1 MAVDLVKFPRMD
13 DRRAIEE
20 AASAGLKSMEH
31 LIQILSSTA
40 SHSHHHFSCPS
51 TSGGGGGQVDCHQ
64 LTDFT
69 VSKFKQVISLLDRR
83 GHARFRR
90 APAQKP
96 ARIEPVVVPVLDLNV
111 EATDHEMEMEKPSVR
126 LKKES
131 FSLSQPV
138 SSSATSSSFLSTITG
153 DGSVSNG
160 KTGLALAA
168 TTAPAFSAGKPPLSS
183 CHRKKCQEHV
193 LSVGGGRISSSASAG
208 RCHCTKRRKHRVKR
222 TIRVP
227 AISSKNADIPPDEY
241 SWRKYGQK
249 PIKGS
254 PFPRGY
260 YKCSSV
266 RGCPARKQ
274 VERAHDDPSMLI
286 ITYEGEHRH
295 TGNPSSFTPLPEPK
309 VPAVDLSLLFRP
321 S

>member
-1 MAVDLVKFPRMD
+1 MALALDLVKFPHMD

-40 SHSHHHFSCPS
+40 SHSHHHFSRPS
-51 TSGGGGGQVDCHQ
+51 TNGSQVDCSQ

-69 VSKFKQVISLLDRR
+69 INKFKQVISLLERT

-90 APAQKP
+90 APAQKS
-96 ARIEPVVVPVLDLNV
+96 ARIEPTAVPIIDLNV
-111 EATDHEMEMEKPSVR
+111 EAEDHGIGMEKPAAR
-126 LKKES
+126 PEKEF
-131 FSLSQPV
+131 FSLSQAV

-160 KTGLALAA
+160 KIGLALAGA
-168 TTAPAFSAGKPPLSS
+168 PAPAFSAGKPPLSS
-183 CHRKKCQEHV
+183 IHRKKCQEHA
-193 LSVGGGRISSSASAG
+193 LSVGGGRISSSSAG
-208 RCHCTKRRKHRVKR
+208 RCHCSKRRKHRVKR

-227 AISSKNADIPPDEY
+227 AISSKNADIPPDEF

-266 RGCPARKQ
+266 RGCPARKH
-274 VERAHDDPSMLI
+274 VERANDDPSMLI
-286 ITYEGEHRH
+286 ITYEGDHRH
-295 TGNPSSFTPLPEPK
+295 SGSPSAFTPLPEPK
-309 VPAVDLSLLFRP
+309 ALAATGVSLLFRP